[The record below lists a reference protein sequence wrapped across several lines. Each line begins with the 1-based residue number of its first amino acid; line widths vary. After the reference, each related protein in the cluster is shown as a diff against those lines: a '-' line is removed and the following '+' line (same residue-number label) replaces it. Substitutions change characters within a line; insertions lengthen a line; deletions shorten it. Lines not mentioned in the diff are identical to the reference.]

1 MSGQLGLFGKGDRSR
16 SIDEKFAEFDRN
28 NKWVWEAFVERTF
41 ELINMGLDHCSADH
55 VLHVVR
61 FFHARKTKSMDGYR
75 LNNNFSSRYSRKWA
89 RKFPEHKD
97 FFRQRELKS

>member
-1 MSGQLGLFGKGDRSR
+1 MNRRGFIGAMAALAAGYVL
-16 SIDEKFAEFDRN
+16 DEA
-28 NKWVWEAFVERTF
+28 
-41 ELINMGLDHCSADH
+41 
-55 VLHVVR
+55 
-61 FFHARKTKSMDGYR
+61 TKSMDGYR